1 MGIRS
6 WCFSHIMN
14 ILKKKLHLTMA
25 KIMNFLLYKLY
36 FNKKKSPYLSSSCFT
51 PPHPKPHWIQLTQH
65 PMSLLILLPCFLP
78 WSLSV
83 PPSQK
88 KSYPSFR
95 ICSKFVMILIS
106 HSNCHNSSKFYIV
119 EVGSYWE
126 ALGYPV

>member
-6 WCFSHIMN
+6 WCCLHNIMN
-14 ILKKKLHLTMA
+14 ILKKKKLHFTMA
-25 KIMNFLLYKLY
+25 KIVNFLLYKLY
-36 FNKKKSPYLSSSCFT
+36 FKKKKSPYLSSSCFT
-51 PPHPKPHWIQLTQH
+51 APHPKPHWIQFTQH
-65 PMSLLILLPCFLP
+65 PVSPMLLPG
-78 WSLSV
+78 SLFV

-119 EVGSYWE
+119 EVGSYWK